1 MRALQNAVLEAL
13 RRVQRFFEEYAAV
26 LTGLIDLTV
35 ARKRLDDVV
44 SSFTDHAFDQDA
56 NDRGAK
62 GETARQRDVRI
73 KLRAERMNAIAF
85 IARRNLRS
93 TPQFAALQLPKPTVH
108 GQAFLASA
116 KAMAAAATIHKDT
129 LIAHGLP
136 STFLD
141 DFTAAITTLDNSMGD
156 REQNHN
162 RRLAATKGLDAE
174 EKQGR
179 LVLSVLDRLLKPALA
194 DNDALLR
201 AWQGARHIR
210 RRTGPATAASA
221 GPKTTG
227 PAAPVATP
235 APATS
240 TTPPVAAA

>member
-1 MRALQNAVLEAL
+1 MRYLQNAVLDAL
-13 RRVQRFFEEYAAV
+13 RRAQLFFEEYAAV
-26 LTGLIDLTV
+26 LTGLVDLTT

-62 GETARQRDVRI
+62 GETAKQRQLRV
-73 KLRAERMNAIAF
+73 KLRAERMDPIAL
-85 IARRNLRS
+85 IARNNLRS
-93 TPQFAALQLPKPTVH
+93 TPQFAALQMPKPAVR
-108 GQAFLASA
+108 GQAFIASA

-141 DFTAAITTLDNSMGD
+141 DFTAAITKLDSSTSD
-156 REQNHN
+156 REQNFN

-179 LVLSVLDRLLKPALA
+179 LVLSVLDRLVKPALA

-201 AWQGARHIR
+201 AWQGARLIR

-221 GPKTTG
+221 APKTTG
-227 PAAPVATP
+227 PEATPATP
-235 APATS
+235 APATP
-240 TTPPVAAA
+240 TTPPIAAA